1 MKLYFKIL
9 SAAAALV
16 LFLPFSPSQAGVSE
30 AQARS
35 GSVKKWTFMVYMC
48 ADNDLDARGPEDIAE
63 LELAG
68 SSENSNILVQLDRAN
83 GPARRYYITKR
94 APESPVDD
102 WGVTSKMEADLGELD
117 MGDHRQL
124 VDFFRWS
131 AKNHPAEKYALV
143 IWNHGSGWKPAARAA
158 GATNPETRA
167 IAFDFDSKNSIS
179 TPALGEAMRAMSGI
193 ISKKVDILVMD
204 ACLMQMIEVA
214 WEVSDD
220 VNYICAS
227 EDIEPDSGM
236 PYRPVC
242 DIINKYPK
250 VSARA
255 LSIITAG
262 AFAEK
267 FTKTSTP
274 HTYSVVDCARLGE
287 LKTALDGLCAYAITE
302 KERLRDA
309 VKKSAAASQ
318 RFTYRDYADLGD
330 FIIRL
335 SSADADEELQLK
347 CALVKAA
354 YMKCVLSNKTY
365 GEALKCASGISVYLP
380 LRSVKQAYSTL
391 KFTADSLWDE
401 MLRGVLELKEG
412 W

>member
-1 MKLYFKIL
+1 MKLNFKIL
-9 SAAAALV
+9 SLAAALI
-16 LFLPFSPSQAGVSE
+16 LFIPFSTLQAGFSE

-35 GSVKKWTFMVYMC
+35 GPVKKWTFMVYMC

-68 SSENSNILVQLDRAN
+68 SSENANILVQLDRAN

-94 APESPVDD
+94 VPGSPADD
-102 WGVTSKMEADLGELD
+102 WGVTSKMEADLGEVD

-131 AKNHPAEKYALV
+131 AENHPAEKYALV

-179 TPALGEAMRAMSGI
+179 TPALGEAMRAMSSI

-204 ACLMQMIEVA
+204 ACLMQMIEIA
-214 WEVSDD
+214 WEIRDGVD
-220 VNYICAS
+220 YICAS

-236 PYRPVC
+236 PYYPVC
-242 DIINKYPK
+242 AIMNKYPK
-250 VSARA
+250 ISARA
-255 LSIITAG
+255 LCVFTAG

-274 HTYSVVDCARLGE
+274 HTYSVVDCARLDG
-287 LKTALDGLCAYAITE
+287 LKTALDGLCAYAIAG
-302 KERLRDA
+302 KERLRDIA
-309 VKKSAAASQ
+309 KKSAADSQ
-318 RFTYRDYADLGD
+318 RFTYADYADLGD
-330 FIIRL
+330 FITRL
-335 SSADADEELQLK
+335 SSDGEDEELQLK

-354 YMKCVLSNKTY
+354 YIKCVLSNKTS
-365 GEALKCASGISVYLP
+365 GDALKGASGISVYLP
-380 LRSVKQAYSTL
+380 LRSVKQAYSSL

-401 MLRGVLELKEG
+401 MLREVLELKEG

>member
-9 SAAAALV
+9 SAAAALI
-16 LFLPFSPSQAGVSE
+16 LFLPFSPLQADFSE
-30 AQARS
+30 ARARS
-35 GSVKKWTFMVYMC
+35 GPVKKWTFMVYMC

-68 SSENSNILVQLDRAN
+68 SSENANILVQLDRAN

-94 APESPVDD
+94 APESAADD
-102 WGVTSKMEADLGELD
+102 WGVTSKMEADLGEVD
-117 MGDHRQL
+117 MGDQRQL

-131 AKNHPAEKYALV
+131 AENHPAEKYALV

-158 GATNPETRA
+158 GATDPETRA

-179 TPALGEAMRAMSGI
+179 TPALGEAMRTMSAI
-193 ISKKVDILVMD
+193 ISKKVDILAMD
-204 ACLMQMIEVA
+204 ACLMQMLEIA
-214 WEVSDD
+214 WEVRNG

-236 PYRPVC
+236 PYYPVC

-250 VSARA
+250 ISARA
-255 LSIITAG
+255 LCVITAG

-267 FTKTSTP
+267 FIKTSTP
-274 HTYSVVDCARLGE
+274 HTYSVVDCARLDE
-287 LKTALDGLCAYAITE
+287 LKTALDGLCAYAIAE
-302 KERLRDA
+302 KERLSDIA
-309 VKKSAAASQ
+309 KKSAADSQ

-330 FIIRL
+330 FITRF
-335 SSADADEELQLK
+335 SSAGADEELQLK
-347 CALVKAA
+347 CARVKAA

-365 GEALKCASGISVYLP
+365 GDALKGASGIAVYLP
-380 LRSVKQAYSTL
+380 LRSVKQTYSTL
-391 KFTADSLWDE
+391 KLTADSLWDE